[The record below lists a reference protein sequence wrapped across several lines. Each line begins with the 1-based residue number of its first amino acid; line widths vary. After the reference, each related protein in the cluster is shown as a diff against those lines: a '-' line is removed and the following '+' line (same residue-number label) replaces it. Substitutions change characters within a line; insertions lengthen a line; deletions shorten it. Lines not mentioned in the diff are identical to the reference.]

1 MGLLDGILG
10 GSSGSS
16 QSGGTSPLV
25 KALLM
30 MLAAKAATSYF
41 GHKDS
46 AAPQPAPS
54 GGAPSSSG
62 TIESGILA
70 GMPSLES
77 ILDRFK
83 GSGHDDK
90 MQSWIGTGENKPIA
104 PDDLGQVLGHDT
116 IDELQ
121 TQSGMPRDQI
131 LDELSNAIPR
141 AVDKAT
147 PNGRF

>member
-10 GSSGSS
+10 GVTGSNQSS
-16 QSGGTSPLV
+16 GTSPLV

-41 GHKDS
+41 GNKGS
-46 AAPQPAPS
+46 AAAPAPS
-54 GGAPSSSG
+54 GPAPTPSG
-62 TIESGILA
+62 TIDNGILA

-77 ILDRFK
+77 ILDKFK
-83 GSGHDDK
+83 GSAHDDK

-104 PDDLGQVLGHDT
+104 PNDLSHVLGHDT

-147 PNGRF
+147 PNGRFG

>member
-10 GSSGSS
+10 GASGSN
-16 QSGGTSPLV
+16 QSSGTSPLV

-41 GHKDS
+41 GNKGS
-46 AAPQPAPS
+46 AAPAPS
-54 GGAPSSSG
+54 GPAPTTSG
-62 TIESGILA
+62 TIDNGILA

-77 ILDRFK
+77 IFDKFK
-83 GSGHDDK
+83 GTAHDDK

-104 PDDLGQVLGHDT
+104 PGDLGQVLGHDT

-147 PNGRF
+147 PSGRFG